1 MTCLPPEQVLSLSGC
16 FAFLLH
22 KGFLQSQLAA
32 DFQLSYSVT
41 EGHSK
46 GIFIEPVSSRMEENW
61 IPEPEGCGK
70 CFGNYFGLS
79 PY

>member
-16 FAFLLH
+16 FAFLLQ
-22 KGFLQSQLAA
+22 KGFLQNQLAA

-46 GIFIEPVSSRMEENW
+46 GIFIEQRLTCVRQDAGELDPSIRELW
-61 IPEPEGCGK
+61 
-70 CFGNYFGLS
+70 
-79 PY
+79 